1 MQINEAF
8 ALLVLRSKKTYL
20 CTMYIKQYERVE
32 RRFKVTHLPQDDGG
46 SKVLLQTTQM
56 GSDNIPNTLRSA
68 EHPPAPIRTITITHR
83 GSRCCTH
90 GCSRLRSRTA
100 RFRRQ
105 GMEGKGYPS
114 KVLDDKRE
122 DTMHD
127 ESCCIHGMPWVF
139 ATLHEG
145 RLMPSEQAKTD
156 GLDHEMS
163 EIQHCRHGTARH
175 STGGFFDV
183 KPRKKNAV
191 ETTATATATATT
203 TTSAHIL
210 LKPQHKSNMIHTA
223 SQEVPR
229 IA

>member
-114 KVLDDKRE
+114 KVW
-122 DTMHD
+122 T
-127 ESCCIHGMPWVF
+127 IN
-139 ATLHEG
+139 
-145 RLMPSEQAKTD
+145 AKTQR
-156 GLDHEMS
+156 MTRAAVS
-163 EIQHCRHGTARH
+163 TACHGC
-175 STGGFFDV
+175 
-183 KPRKKNAV
+183 
-191 ETTATATATATT
+191 
-203 TTSAHIL
+203 
-210 LKPQHKSNMIHTA
+210 
-223 SQEVPR
+223 SQPYMREG
-229 IA
+229 